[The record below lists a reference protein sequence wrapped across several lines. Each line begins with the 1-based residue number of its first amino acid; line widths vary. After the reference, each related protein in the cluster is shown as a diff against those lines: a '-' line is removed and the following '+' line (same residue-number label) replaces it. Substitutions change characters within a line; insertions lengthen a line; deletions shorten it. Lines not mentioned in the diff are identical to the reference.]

1 MDFPKTS
8 RWILGLVFVFLFL
21 VGCGAPAAAP
31 VTPTET
37 AIPATATTLPPTATP
52 VPPTATAA
60 PPTETPVPP
69 TATLPPSIAKPGATL
84 VGTIAMATASS
95 ARITLKVSEDGRT
108 IQSVS
113 LAFTGLKCEGF
124 SADSISTEA
133 GGKFPI
139 LEDKFEVES
148 SSIGKINGLFSSP
161 TKAAGSYHVL
171 LNLGFG
177 GAIECG
183 TWPWSATGE

>member
-1 MDFPKTS
+1 MNKPKPSS
-8 RWILGLVFVFLFL
+8 RILGLVFAFLFL
-21 VGCGAPAAAP
+21 VGCSAPAAAP

-37 AIPATATTLPPTATP
+37 VFLATATALPPTATP

-60 PPTETPVPP
+60 PPTETPIPP
-69 TATLPPSIAKPGATL
+69 TATLPPSMAKPGVTL
-84 VGTIAMATASS
+84 AGTIAMATASS
-95 ARITLKVSEDGRT
+95 ARITFKVSEDGRT

-133 GGKFPI
+133 GGKYPI

-148 SSIGKINGLFSSP
+148 SSIGKVNGRFSSP

-183 TWPWSATGE
+183 TWDWSATGE